1 MNDESAR
8 IADALADRYDIERPL
23 GVGMTSIVYL
33 ATDLKH
39 CRKVAI
45 KVFRPEVAAT
55 MGAARFLR
63 EIEIVAS
70 LAHPHILPLHDSG
83 QAAGAL
89 YYVMPYVD
97 GESLRTRLAREGQL
111 PIEDAVRIAREV
123 GDALSHAH
131 SHHIVHRD
139 IKPENILLEAGH
151 AVVSDFGIA
160 CGSSAEDAEHL
171 TEPGVVIGTPA
182 YMSPEQAG
190 GETTDARADIYALG
204 CVLYEMLTG
213 EAPFPGPSVLAILAR
228 KAAGPVP
235 SVRLTR
241 DSVPVALEQIV
252 TKALATEPGDRF
264 ATAAEFTEA
273 LSLKRVPTPAPASS
287 IAVLP
292 FTNLSAEPETDYF
305 SDGITEEITHALAKV
320 HSLRVASRT
329 SAFAFKE
336 RRADIRAIGRELHVA
351 TVLEGSVRRAGNHLR
366 VNVQLVNVADGFQL
380 WAERFDREMVD
391 VFVIEDE
398 IARKV
403 VDALRVILREEEHRQ
418 LVKASTAV
426 VAAYDYYLR
435 GRQFFHQSRKKSLQ
449 YARGMFA
456 RAIEADP
463 DYALAYAGVAD
474 CCSLLH
480 LYYPEQEHD
489 LEEADRASR
498 RALELAPELPE
509 AHAARGFA
517 LFQMRRHEDAECEF
531 EAAIRLDPKQY
542 EARYFYAR
550 LRFVQ
555 GRFADAALLFEE
567 ASRVRESYEA
577 SFFAA
582 QSFAALGSEVSAQ
595 AAYRRAS
602 RIVTRYLEMNP
613 DDPRAATMC
622 AVSSCRLG
630 EKSKGLQWA
639 ERALAIDPADAGVRY
654 NVACLFALEGLS
666 DRALD
671 CLEQAMKHGFGN
683 RDWISRDP
691 DLASLR
697 EHPRFQALLRE

>member
-1 MNDESAR
+1 
-8 IADALADRYDIERPL
+8 
-23 GVGMTSIVYL
+23 
-33 ATDLKH
+33 
-39 CRKVAI
+39 
-45 KVFRPEVAAT
+45 
-55 MGAARFLR
+55 
-63 EIEIVAS
+63 
-70 LAHPHILPLHDSG
+70 
-83 QAAGAL
+83 
-89 YYVMPYVD
+89 
-97 GESLRTRLAREGQL
+97 
-111 PIEDAVRIAREV
+111 
-123 GDALSHAH
+123 
-131 SHHIVHRD
+131 
-139 IKPENILLEAGH
+139 
-151 AVVSDFGIA
+151 
-160 CGSSAEDAEHL
+160 
-171 TEPGVVIGTPA
+171 
-182 YMSPEQAG
+182 
-190 GETTDARADIYALG
+190 
-204 CVLYEMLTG
+204 
-213 EAPFPGPSVLAILAR
+213 
-228 KAAGPVP
+228 
-235 SVRLTR
+235 
-241 DSVPVALEQIV
+241 
-252 TKALATEPGDRF
+252 
-264 ATAAEFTEA
+264 
-273 LSLKRVPTPAPASS
+273 
-287 IAVLP
+287 
-292 FTNLSAEPETDYF
+292 
-305 SDGITEEITHALAKV
+305 
-320 HSLRVASRT
+320 
-329 SAFAFKE
+329 
-336 RRADIRAIGRELHVA
+336 
-351 TVLEGSVRRAGNHLR
+351 
-366 VNVQLVNVADGFQL
+366 
-380 WAERFDREMVD
+380 
-391 VFVIEDE
+391 
-398 IARKV
+398 V

-531 EAAIRLDPKQY
+531 ETAIRLDPKQY